1 MSPAARSA
9 WQELLDGNARFRE
22 GRPLHAAYTPED
34 LAELFI
40 EQNPIAA
47 VVACSDSRV
56 DPAIVLDQ
64 PLGRLFVSRVPGN
77 VVSDSV
83 RWMVEMAVG
92 TLNVP
97 IVVVMAHTG
106 CLAVKG
112 SFDPVYDGQGAPL
125 RYLVHRAV
133 RSAQSVDPDARW
145 REGIE
150 LNLRS
155 TVRTLET
162 DCPAVVSA
170 MHTRELAVIPAIYE
184 METGTLR
191 RCDPAT

>member
-1 MSPAARSA
+1 MA
-9 WQELLDGNARFRE
+9 WQELLDGNERFRA
-22 GRPLHAAYTPED
+22 GKPLHATYTHED
-34 LAELFI
+34 LTALWV
-40 EQNPIAA
+40 EQTPIAA
-47 VVACSDSRV
+47 VVACSDSRI

-83 RWMVEMAVG
+83 RWMIEMAVES
-92 TLNVP
+92 LNVP

-112 SFDPVYDGQGAPL
+112 SFDPTYEGQGAPL

-133 RSAQSVDPDARW
+133 RSAQAADPDKRW
-145 REGIE
+145 LEGIE
-150 LNLRS
+150 LNLRQ

-162 DCPAVVSA
+162 DCPAVVTA
-170 MHTRELAVIPAIYE
+170 MRTRELAVIPAIYE
-184 METGTLR
+184 METGTLS
-191 RCDPAT
+191 RCDSAT

>member
-1 MSPAARSA
+1 MSPAAKKA
-9 WQELLDGNARFRE
+9 WQELLDGNTRFRE
-22 GRPLHAAYTPED
+22 GRPLHAAYSHED
-34 LAELFI
+34 LSELVV

-47 VVACSDSRV
+47 VIACSDSRV

-112 SFDPVYDGQGAPL
+112 SFDPAFDGQGAPL

-133 RSAQSVDPDARW
+133 RSAQATDPDERW
-145 REGIE
+145 LEGIE

-170 MHTRELAVIPAIYE
+170 IRTRELEVIPAIYD
-184 METGTLR
+184 MATGAIK

>member
-1 MSPAARSA
+1 MSSPTARRA
-9 WQELLDGNARFRE
+9 WDELLEGNRRFRAGE
-22 GRPLHAAYTPED
+22 RCHGAYRPED
-34 LAELFI
+34 LADLAI
-40 EQNPIAA
+40 EQTPIAA
-47 VVACSDSRV
+47 VIACSDSRV
-56 DPAIVLDQ
+56 DPAIVFDQ
-64 PLGRLFVSRVPGN
+64 PLGGIFVSRVPAN

-92 TLNVP
+92 QLGVP
-97 IVVVMAHTG
+97 IVVAMAHTG

-133 RSAQSVDPDARW
+133 RAARATDPNDLW
-145 REGIE
+145 LEGIH
-150 LNLRS
+150 LNLRQ

-170 MHTRELAVIPAIYE
+170 IKHRGLEVIGAIYD
-184 METGTLR
+184 MRTGEVKKV
-191 RCDPAT
+191 D

>member
-1 MSPAARSA
+1 MSPTARNA
-9 WQELLDGNARFRE
+9 WEQLLEGNRRFRE
-22 GRPLHAAYTPED
+22 GKPRHAAYTPED

-40 EQNPIAA
+40 EQRPIAA
-47 VVACSDSRV
+47 VIACSDSRV
-56 DPAIVLDQ
+56 DPAIVFDQ
-64 PLGRLFVSRVPGN
+64 PLGGIFVSRVPGN

-92 TLNVP
+92 TLQVP
-97 IVVVMAHTG
+97 IVVAMAHTG

-112 SFDPVYDGQGAPL
+112 SFDPIYEGQGAPL

-133 RSAQSVDPDARW
+133 RNATAADPEVRW
-145 REGIE
+145 RQGIE
-150 LNLRS
+150 LNLRE

-170 MHTRELAVIPAIYE
+170 MRERELAVIPALYE
-184 METGTLR
+184 METGTVTKL
-191 RCDPAT
+191 D